1 MAIRNFT
8 DLAYSKSV
16 KAMQQHLGARDRNAE
31 MERETRNTDVTE
43 GLSAYLAQRTSI
55 LIATASK
62 AGWPYVQH
70 RGGPKG
76 FVHTLDRRTIA
87 FADYPGNKQY
97 ITLGNLAENPKA
109 TILAI
114 NHAER
119 QRVKLWGEAQ
129 LVEDDRELLDS
140 LMPPGG
146 AVYLT
151 RAIRFRVLAWDINC
165 PSHIPQLF
173 SLEEVEAASAAMLA
187 RIAELEGQ
195 LAAANGGTA
204 KPNAAKS
211 SGGKRR
217 L

>member
-31 MERETRNTDVTE
+31 LAREPRNTEVTD
-43 GLSAYLAQRTSI
+43 GLSAYLAERTSI
-55 LIATASK
+55 LFATAAKS
-62 AGWPYVQH
+62 GWPYVQH

-76 FVHTLDRRTIA
+76 FMHTLDRHTLA

-114 NHAER
+114 DHAQR
-119 QRVKLWGEAQ
+119 QRVKIWGEAA
-129 LVEDDRELLDS
+129 LVEDDRDLLDL
-140 LMPPGG
+140 LMPEGS
-146 AVYLT
+146 AVFLT

-173 SLEEVEAASAAMLA
+173 TLEEVEAASAAMLA
-187 RIAELEGQ
+187 RIAELE
-195 LAAANGGTA
+195 AEIA
-204 KPNAAKS
+204 K
-211 SGGKRR
+211 R
-217 L
+217 

>member
-31 MERETRNTDVTE
+31 LEREPRNTEVTD
-43 GLSAYLAQRTSI
+43 GLSAYLAERTSI
-55 LIATASK
+55 LLATAAKS
-62 AGWPYVQH
+62 GWPYVQH

-76 FVHTLDRRTIA
+76 FVQTLDRHTLA

-114 NHAER
+114 DHAQR
-119 QRVKLWGEAQ
+119 QRVKIWGEAA
-129 LVEDDRELLDS
+129 LVEDDRDLLDT
-140 LMPPGG
+140 LMPEGS

-173 SLEEVEAASAAMLA
+173 TLEEVEAASAAMLA
-187 RIAELEGQ
+187 RIAELEAQ
-195 LAAANGGTA
+195 LAE
-204 KPNAAKS
+204 
-211 SGGKRR
+211 R
-217 L
+217 

>member
-16 KAMQQHLGARDRNAE
+16 KSMQQNLGTRDRNAE
-31 MERETRNTDVTE
+31 LERELRNTEVTE
-43 GLSAYLAQRTSI
+43 SLSAYLAERTSI
-55 LIATASK
+55 LLGTAAKS
-62 AGWPYVQH
+62 GWPYVQH

-76 FVHTLDRRTIA
+76 FVHTIDRHTLA

-114 NHAER
+114 DHAQR
-119 QRVKLWGEAQ
+119 QRVKIWGEAE
-129 LVEDDRELLDS
+129 LVEDDRELLDA
-140 LMPPGG
+140 LMPEGS

-173 SLEEVEAASAAMLA
+173 TLEEVEAASAAMLA
-187 RIAELEGQ
+187 RIAALEAEL
-195 LAAANGGTA
+195 A
-204 KPNAAKS
+204 K
-211 SGGKRR
+211 R
-217 L
+217 

>member
-16 KAMQQHLGARDRNAE
+16 KAMQQHLGARDRNEELA
-31 MERETRNTDVTE
+31 REPRNTEVTD
-43 GLSAYLAQRTSI
+43 GLSAYLAERTSI
-55 LIATASK
+55 LLATAAKS
-62 AGWPYVQH
+62 GWPYVQH

-76 FVHTLDRRTIA
+76 FVQTLDRHTLA

-97 ITLGNLAENPKA
+97 ITLGNLTENPKA

-114 NHAER
+114 DYAQR
-119 QRVKLWGEAQ
+119 QRVKIWGEAA
-129 LVEDDRELLDS
+129 LVEDDRDLLDA
-140 LMPPGG
+140 LMPEDS

-173 SLEEVEAASAAMLA
+173 TLEEVEAASAAMLA
-187 RIAELEGQ
+187 RIAELEAQ
-195 LAAANGGTA
+195 LAE
-204 KPNAAKS
+204 
-211 SGGKRR
+211 R
-217 L
+217 

>member
-16 KAMQQHLGARDRNAE
+16 KAMQQRLGSRERNAE
-31 MERETRNTDVTE
+31 LEREPRNTEVTE
-43 GLSAYLAQRTSI
+43 ALSAYLAERTSI
-55 LIATASK
+55 LFATAAKS
-62 AGWPYVQH
+62 GWPYVQH

-76 FVHTLDRRTIA
+76 FVHALDRHTLA

-114 NHAER
+114 DHSQR
-119 QRVKLWGEAQ
+119 QRVKIWGEAM
-129 LVEDDRELLDS
+129 LVEDDRDLLDS
-140 LMPPGG
+140 LMPPGS

-173 SLEEVEAASAAMLA
+173 TLEEVEAASAAMLA
-187 RIAELEGQ
+187 RIAELETQ
-195 LAAANGGTA
+195 LAE
-204 KPNAAKS
+204 
-211 SGGKRR
+211 R
-217 L
+217 

>member
-16 KAMQQHLGARDRNAE
+16 TAMQQHLGSRARNAE
-31 MERETRNTDVTE
+31 LEREERNTEVTE

-55 LIATASK
+55 LLATAAKS
-62 AGWPYVQH
+62 GWPYVQH

-76 FVHTLDRRTIA
+76 FVHTLDRRTLA
-87 FADYPGNKQY
+87 FADFPGNKQY

-114 NHAER
+114 NHGER
-119 QRVKLWGEAQ
+119 QRVKIWGEAE
-129 LVEDDRELLDS
+129 LVEDDRDLLDA
-140 LMPPGG
+140 LMPPGS
-146 AVYLT
+146 ATYVT

-173 SLEEVEAASAAMLA
+173 TVEEVEAASAAMLA
-187 RIAELEGQ
+187 RIAELEAE
-195 LAAANGGTA
+195 LT
-204 KPNAAKS
+204 
-211 SGGKRR
+211 RR
-217 L
+217 APSPA

>member
-16 KAMQQHLGARDRNAE
+16 KAMQQHLGARDRNEELA
-31 MERETRNTDVTE
+31 REPRNTEVTD
-43 GLSAYLAQRTSI
+43 GLSAYLAERTSI
-55 LIATASK
+55 LLATAAKS
-62 AGWPYVQH
+62 GWPYVQH

-76 FVHTLDRRTIA
+76 FVQTLDRHTLA

-97 ITLGNLAENPKA
+97 ITLGNLTENPKA

-114 NHAER
+114 DYAQR
-119 QRVKLWGEAQ
+119 QRVKIWGEAA
-129 LVEDDRELLDS
+129 LVEDDRDLLDA
-140 LMPPGG
+140 LMPEDS

-173 SLEEVEAASAAMLA
+173 TLEEVEGASAAMLA
-187 RIAELEGQ
+187 RIAELEAQ
-195 LAAANGGTA
+195 LAE
-204 KPNAAKS
+204 
-211 SGGKRR
+211 R
-217 L
+217 

>member
-8 DLAYSKSV
+8 ELVYSKSV
-16 KAMQQHLGARDRNAE
+16 KAMQQHLGSRERNAE
-31 MERETRNTDVTE
+31 LERDPRNTAVTE
-43 GLSAYLAQRTSI
+43 ALSAYLAERTSI
-55 LIATASK
+55 FLATSAKS
-62 AGWPYVQH
+62 GWPYVQH

-76 FVHTLDRRTIA
+76 FVRTLDSHTLA

-114 NHAER
+114 DHGRR
-119 QRVKLWGEAQ
+119 QRVKFWGEAE
-129 LVEDDRELLDS
+129 LVEDDRSLLDA
-140 LMPPGG
+140 LMPEGS

-173 SLEEVEAASAAMLA
+173 TLEEVEAASAAMLA
-187 RIAELEGQ
+187 RIAELEAQ
-195 LAAANGGTA
+195 LAA
-204 KPNAAKS
+204 
-211 SGGKRR
+211 RV
-217 L
+217 

>member
-16 KAMQQHLGARDRNAE
+16 KAMQQHLGTRDRNAE
-31 MERETRNTDVTE
+31 LEREPRNTEVTD
-43 GLSAYLAQRTSI
+43 GLSAYLAERTSI
-55 LIATASK
+55 VIATAAKS
-62 AGWPYVQH
+62 GWPYLQH

-76 FVHTLDRRTIA
+76 FVRTLDRHTLA

-114 NHAER
+114 DHAQR
-119 QRVKLWGEAQ
+119 QRVKIWGEAT
-129 LVEDDRELLDS
+129 LVEDDRDLLDA
-140 LMPPGG
+140 LMPEGS

-165 PSHIPQLF
+165 PSHMPQLF
-173 SLEEVEAASAAMLA
+173 TLEEVEAASAAMLA
-187 RIAELEGQ
+187 RIAELEAE
-195 LAAANGGTA
+195 LEN
-204 KPNAAKS
+204 
-211 SGGKRR
+211 R
-217 L
+217 

>member
-31 MERETRNTDVTE
+31 LEREPRNTEVT
-43 GLSAYLAQRTSI
+43 GALSAYLAERTSI
-55 LIATASK
+55 LFATAAKS
-62 AGWPYVQH
+62 GWPYVQH

-76 FVHTLDRRTIA
+76 FVQTLDRHTLA
-87 FADYPGNKQY
+87 FADYLGNKQY

-114 NHAER
+114 DHAQR
-119 QRVKLWGEAQ
+119 QRVKVWGEAT
-129 LVEDDRELLDS
+129 LIEDDRDLLDA
-140 LMPPGG
+140 LMPEGS
-146 AVYLT
+146 AVYLA

-173 SLEEVEAASAAMLA
+173 TLEEVEAASAAMLA
-187 RIAELEGQ
+187 RIAELEAQ
-195 LAAANGGTA
+195 LAE
-204 KPNAAKS
+204 
-211 SGGKRR
+211 R
-217 L
+217 

>member
-16 KAMQQHLGARDRNAE
+16 KAMQQHLGARDRNEELAR
-31 MERETRNTDVTE
+31 ERRNTEVTD
-43 GLSAYLAQRTSI
+43 GLSAYLAERTSI
-55 LIATASK
+55 LLATAAKS
-62 AGWPYVQH
+62 GWPYVQH

-76 FVHTLDRRTIA
+76 FVQTLDRHTLA

-97 ITLGNLAENPKA
+97 ITLGNLTENPKA

-114 NHAER
+114 DYAQR
-119 QRVKLWGEAQ
+119 QRVKIWGEAA
-129 LVEDDRELLDS
+129 LVEDDRDLLDA
-140 LMPPGG
+140 LMPEGS

-173 SLEEVEAASAAMLA
+173 TLEEVEAASAAMLA
-187 RIAELEGQ
+187 RIAELEAQ
-195 LAAANGGTA
+195 L
-204 KPNAAKS
+204 PE
-211 SGGKRR
+211 R
-217 L
+217 

>member
-8 DLAYSKSV
+8 AFAYSKSV
-16 KAMQQHLGARDRNAE
+16 KAMQQHLGSRDRNAE
-31 MERETRNTDVTE
+31 LEREPRNTEVTE
-43 GLSAYLAQRTSI
+43 ALSAYLAERTSI
-55 LIATASK
+55 LLATCAKS
-62 AGWPYVQH
+62 GWPYVQH

-76 FVHTLDRRTIA
+76 FVHTLDRHTLA

-114 NHAER
+114 DHAQR
-119 QRVKLWGEAQ
+119 QRVKIWGEAS
-129 LVEDDRELLDS
+129 LVEDDRDLLDA
-140 LMPPGG
+140 LMPEGS

-173 SLEEVEAASAAMLA
+173 TLEEIEAASAAMLA
-187 RIAELEGQ
+187 RITELEAQ
-195 LAAANGGTA
+195 LA
-204 KPNAAKS
+204 
-211 SGGKRR
+211 KRN
-217 L
+217 

>member
-16 KAMQQHLGARDRNAE
+16 KAMQQHLGTRDRNVE
-31 MERETRNTDVTE
+31 LEREPRNTEVTD
-43 GLSAYLAQRTSI
+43 GLSAYLAERTSI
-55 LIATASK
+55 LLATAAKS
-62 AGWPYVQH
+62 GWPYVQH

-76 FVHTLDRRTIA
+76 FVQTLDRHTLA

-97 ITLGNLAENPKA
+97 ITLGNLTENPKA

-114 NHAER
+114 DYAQR
-119 QRVKLWGEAQ
+119 QRVKIWGEAA
-129 LVEDDRELLDS
+129 LVEDDRDLLDA
-140 LMPPGG
+140 LMPEGS

-173 SLEEVEAASAAMLA
+173 TLEEVEAASAAMLA
-187 RIAELEGQ
+187 RIAELEAQ
-195 LAAANGGTA
+195 L
-204 KPNAAKS
+204 PE
-211 SGGKRR
+211 R
-217 L
+217 

>member
-16 KAMQQHLGARDRNAE
+16 KAMQQQLGARDRNAE
-31 MERETRNTDVTE
+31 LERESRNTEVTE
-43 GLSAYLAQRTSI
+43 ALSAYLAERTSI
-55 LIATASK
+55 LFATAAKS
-62 AGWPYVQH
+62 GWPYVQH

-76 FVHTLDRRTIA
+76 FVQTLDRHTLA

-114 NHAER
+114 DHAQR
-119 QRVKLWGEAQ
+119 QRVKIWGEAA
-129 LVEDDRELLDS
+129 LVEDDRDLLDA
-140 LMPPGG
+140 LMPPGR

-173 SLEEVEAASAAMLA
+173 TLEDVEAASAAMLA
-187 RIAELEGQ
+187 RIAELEAQ
-195 LAAANGGTA
+195 LAE
-204 KPNAAKS
+204 
-211 SGGKRR
+211 R
-217 L
+217 

>member
-16 KAMQQHLGARDRNAE
+16 RAMQQHLGRRERNAE
-31 MERETRNTDVTE
+31 LEREPRNTEVTE
-43 GLSAYLAQRTSI
+43 SLSAFLAERSSI
-55 LIATASK
+55 LFATAAKS
-62 AGWPYVQH
+62 GWPYVQH

-76 FVHTLDRRTIA
+76 FVHTLDRHTLA

-114 NHAER
+114 DHAQR
-119 QRVKLWGEAQ
+119 QRVKIWGEAA
-129 LVEDDRELLDS
+129 LVEDDRDLLDALVPDGS
-140 LMPPGG
+140 

-151 RAIRFRVLAWDINC
+151 RAIRFRVIAWDINC

-173 SLEEVEAASAAMLA
+173 TLEEVEAASAAMLA
-187 RIAELEGQ
+187 RIAELEAQ
-195 LAAANGGTA
+195 LAE
-204 KPNAAKS
+204 
-211 SGGKRR
+211 R
-217 L
+217 

>member
-8 DLAYSKSV
+8 GLAYSKSV

-31 MERETRNTDVTE
+31 LERGPRNTEVTH
-43 GLSAYLAQRTSI
+43 GLGAYLAERTSI
-55 LIATASK
+55 LFATAAKS
-62 AGWPYVQH
+62 GWPYVQH

-76 FVHTLDRRTIA
+76 FVHTLDRHTLA

-114 NHAER
+114 DHAQR
-119 QRVKLWGEAQ
+119 QRVKIWGEAA
-129 LVEDDRELLDS
+129 LVEDDRDLLDA
-140 LMPPGG
+140 LMPEGS

-173 SLEEVEAASAAMLA
+173 TLEEVEAASAAMLA
-187 RIAELEGQ
+187 RIAELEAQ
-195 LAAANGGTA
+195 LAE
-204 KPNAAKS
+204 
-211 SGGKRR
+211 R
-217 L
+217 

>member
-16 KAMQQHLGARDRNAE
+16 KAMQQHLGSRDRNE
-31 MERETRNTDVTE
+31 ELERDARNTEVTD
-43 GLSAYLAQRTSI
+43 GLAAFLAERTSI

-62 AGWPYVQH
+62 SGWPYLQH

-76 FVHTLDRRTIA
+76 FVRTLDRHTIA

-97 ITLGNLAENPKA
+97 VTLGNLSENPKA

-114 NHAER
+114 DHAER
-119 QRVKLWGEAQ
+119 QRVKIWGEAR
-129 LVEDDRELLDS
+129 LVEDDRDLLDS
-140 LMPPGG
+140 LMPPGI
-146 AVYLT
+146 AVYVS

-173 SLEEVEAASAAMLA
+173 TLDEVESASAAMLA
-187 RIAELEGQ
+187 RIAELETQ
-195 LAAANGGTA
+195 LSTRTGS
-204 KPNAAKS
+204 K
-211 SGGKRR
+211 GKRR
-217 L
+217 SSSPA

>member
-16 KAMQQHLGARDRNAE
+16 RAMQQHLGTRDRNAE
-31 MERETRNTDVTE
+31 LEREPRNTEVTDA
-43 GLSAYLAQRTSI
+43 LSAYLAERTSI
-55 LIATASK
+55 LIATTAKS
-62 AGWPYVQH
+62 GWPYVQH

-76 FVHTLDRRTIA
+76 FVHTLDRNTLA

-109 TILAI
+109 ILLAI
-114 NHAER
+114 DHAQR
-119 QRVKLWGEAQ
+119 QRVKIWGEAE
-129 LVEDDRELLDS
+129 LVEDDRGLLDA
-140 LMPPGG
+140 LMPEGS

-173 SLEEVEAASAAMLA
+173 TLEEVEGASAAMLA
-187 RIAELEGQ
+187 RIAELEAQ
-195 LAAANGGTA
+195 L
-204 KPNAAKS
+204 S
-211 SGGKRR
+211 KRNSV
-217 L
+217 

>member
-16 KAMQQHLGARDRNAE
+16 KAMQQHLGARDRNEELAR
-31 MERETRNTDVTE
+31 ERRNTEVTD
-43 GLSAYLAQRTSI
+43 GLSAYLAERTSI
-55 LIATASK
+55 LLATAAKS
-62 AGWPYVQH
+62 GWPYVQH

-76 FVHTLDRRTIA
+76 FVQTLDRHTLA

-97 ITLGNLAENPKA
+97 ITLGNLTENPKA

-114 NHAER
+114 DYAQR
-119 QRVKLWGEAQ
+119 QRVKIWGEAA
-129 LVEDDRELLDS
+129 LVEDDRDLLDA
-140 LMPPGG
+140 LMPEGS

-173 SLEEVEAASAAMLA
+173 TLEEVEAASAAMLA
-187 RIAELEGQ
+187 RIADLEAQ
-195 LAAANGGTA
+195 LAERG
-204 KPNAAKS
+204 
-211 SGGKRR
+211 
-217 L
+217 

>member
-31 MERETRNTDVTE
+31 LEREPRNTEVTE
-43 GLSAYLAQRTSI
+43 ALSAYLAERTSI
-55 LIATASK
+55 LLATAAES
-62 AGWPYVQH
+62 GWPYVQH

-76 FVHTLDRRTIA
+76 FVRTLDPHTLA
-87 FADYPGNKQY
+87 FADYQGNKQY

-114 NHAER
+114 DHAQR
-119 QRVKLWGEAQ
+119 QRVKIWGEAA
-129 LVEDDRELLDS
+129 LVEDDRDLLDA
-140 LMPPGG
+140 LMPEGS

-173 SLEEVEAASAAMLA
+173 TLEEVEAASAAMLA
-187 RIAELEGQ
+187 RIAELEAQ
-195 LAAANGGTA
+195 LAE
-204 KPNAAKS
+204 
-211 SGGKRR
+211 R
-217 L
+217 